1 MPYLIN
7 NNHNNKIIIRQVPYL
22 INNNNNN
29 NNRIIIRQV
38 SYHPVRA
45 GTATPPPHPSSPQ
58 TSCSEISIITG
69 FRNLFLTGGGVP
81 FFITGMAK
89 GGVKIPRKDHLL
101 PLLSYFILIFS
112 PHFLKKLLSSLLH
125 IPFLPSLPHNF
136 SNFPH
141 SFPYNWPQFSS
152 IFSSLF
158 LNISSY
164 YVLNNV
170 ENWDLRTFVVIGL
183 TFGFMSI
190 LRNFMP

>member
-1 MPYLIN
+1 MDL
-7 NNHNNKIIIRQVPYL
+7 
-22 INNNNNN
+22 
-29 NNRIIIRQV
+29 
-38 SYHPVRA
+38 
-45 GTATPPPHPSSPQ
+45 
-58 TSCSEISIITG
+58 EIY
-69 FRNLFLTGGGVP
+69 FWLGGGVR

-112 PHFLKKLLSSLLH
+112 PHFLKKLLSSLFH

-190 LRNFMP
+190 LRKFMPWGKLCLFPTPHLGTMRLADLSKHTIHFRLLVGAKKQLLLLNNPNDNDIQHLNW